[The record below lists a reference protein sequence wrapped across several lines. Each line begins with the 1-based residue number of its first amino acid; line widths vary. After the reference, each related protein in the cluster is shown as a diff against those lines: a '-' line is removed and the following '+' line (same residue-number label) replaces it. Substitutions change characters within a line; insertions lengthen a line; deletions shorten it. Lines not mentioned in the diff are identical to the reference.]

1 MQRGLLCLGS
11 FAVASGKVYFSE
23 TFGDG
28 WEKRWTVSKWKDAE
42 GTAGKWEA
50 STGKWFSDEA
60 EDTGIQTA
68 QDLSRSVGQISG

>member
-1 MQRGLLCLGS
+1 M
-11 FAVASGKVYFSE
+11 ASGKVYFSE